1 MMAQELQLEGQKT
14 RMLMELVPEEHW
26 DWKPHPKSYTLGQLT
41 THLGHL
47 LSWGGHTLRREEL
60 DLNPPGQE
68 PLKGPR
74 YDSLADALGL
84 FDTNL
89 QDCLEAFK
97 ESKDED
103 LNKTWTLLSGGHTIL
118 AMPRGAILR
127 SFVIS
132 HMIHHRAQLGVYL
145 RLKDVPLPP
154 IYGPT
159 ADERAM

>member
-1 MMAQELQLEGQKT
+1 M
-14 RMLMELVPEEHW
+14 
-26 DWKPHPKSYTLGQLT
+26 
-41 THLGHL
+41 
-47 LSWGGHTLRREEL
+47 
-60 DLNPPGQE
+60 
-68 PLKGPR
+68 
-74 YDSLADALGL
+74 
-84 FDTNL
+84 